1 MLKWLDT
8 LVTINHTSLVMTY
21 QIVSTL
27 EDATVTLFKWF
38 FGNQMNENPEE
49 CLLPLNK
56 DRRKQTNIGKNIGS
70 SKCEKLLGI
79 DSDSELN
86 FEALNS

>member
-1 MLKWLDT
+1 MLNWLDT
-8 LVTINHTSLVMTY
+8 LVTINHILLVMTY

-38 FGNQMNENPEE
+38 FDNQMNENPEE

-56 DRRKQTNIGKNIGS
+56 DRRKQTNIGINIGS
-70 SKCEKLLGI
+70 SKCEKLSGI